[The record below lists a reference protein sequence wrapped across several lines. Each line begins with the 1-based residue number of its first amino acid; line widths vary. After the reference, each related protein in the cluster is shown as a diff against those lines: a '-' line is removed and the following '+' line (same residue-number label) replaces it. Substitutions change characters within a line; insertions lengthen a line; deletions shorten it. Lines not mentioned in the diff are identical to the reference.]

1 MALLS
6 DFVRSYCRFQSI
18 ISRRPA
24 SAYAVSH
31 LLLRS
36 VPVPGDQV
44 RIGARGISRVT
55 AGGRAGGRIGILFVG
70 VAGYQFDKITSDGC

>member
-24 SAYAVSH
+24 SAYVVSH

-44 RIGARGISRVT
+44 HIGARGISRVT
-55 AGGRAGGRIGILFVG
+55 AGGRGDRNFLW
-70 VAGYQFDKITSDGC
+70 TSLDISLTK